1 MARFCNRVA
10 YRKRQDAERALQRV
24 IADRKRTG
32 PMLFSPQPDKMEK
45 HAYRCDRCG
54 KWHLTSGPASG

>member
-1 MARFCNRVA
+1 MDRFCHRVA

-24 IADRKRTG
+24 IADRKRHAEMTG
-32 PMLFSPQPDKMEK
+32 LPESKLEK